1 MSITASTM
9 QGAPVHTRPAA
20 GKGVLLGY
28 LAELHVSPGIG
39 QITMVGIRSR
49 RFWGAVRYYDARLLD
64 AVRGRLYLREDKQM
78 SVDTMDSASL
88 RLEKSLV
95 FTSSGTFL
103 GLIDDLYFDKTTF
116 MLTQIE
122 VVRRLLFVP
131 YLKLLIGR
139 EDIVDI
145 RPKQVIVRDAVLRE
159 ADLASLLLRKSSA
172 LVTPQPQQSR
182 R

>member
-9 QGAPVHTRPAA
+9 QGAPVHTRPAT

-28 LAELHVSPGIG
+28 LAELHVNPGIG
-39 QITMVGIRSR
+39 QVTMVGVRSR
-49 RFWGAVRYYDARLLD
+49 RFWGGIRYYDARLLD
-64 AVRGRLYLREDKQM
+64 AVRGRLYLRENAPM
-78 SVDTMDSASL
+78 SVDSMDMEAL

-95 FTSSGTFL
+95 FTSGGTFL
-103 GLIDDLYFDKTTF
+103 GLVDDLYFDKTTF

-139 EDIVDI
+139 EDIVDM
-145 RPKQVIVRDAVLRE
+145 RPRQVIVRDAVLRE
-159 ADLASLLLRKSSA
+159 ADLASLLLGKSSA
-172 LVTPQPQQSR
+172 LVRPQTQQSR